1 MKTVS
6 YTLKQCPLCGTKV
19 QQNNIVPYFCG
30 IECPNPE
37 CGVICQFP
45 TDLQPH
51 QIMSR
56 YNTRHSQKT
65 VMPIMTQFGIW
76 VTVGSLV
83 VFGLA
88 TIIQMISYDIHM
100 ILAAIK

>member
-1 MKTVS
+1 METIPYKLKRCPFCNTTVEHS
-6 YTLKQCPLCGTKV
+6 NTAPFYG
-19 QQNNIVPYFCG
+19 G
-30 IECPNPE
+30 IECPNPK
-37 CGVICQFP
+37 CGAICQFP

-88 TIIQMISYDIHM
+88 TIMQMISYDIHR